1 MEVVAKENFARVC
14 VQIDTTKPRFY
25 NDDGAIGEIRDGR
38 VLYMKTWKKFA
49 SHVDK
54 STTSWISRP
63 PHK

>member
-38 VLYMKTWKKFA
+38 VLYMKT
-49 SHVDK
+49 
-54 STTSWISRP
+54 
-63 PHK
+63 